1 MFYLWLYFMDVANLL
16 LFLDAL
22 TSLSLSLSLLNC
34 MSVLMILTIKIV
46 EPEGKQMQLLLNVGG
61 PDRYPRYKW
70 LRLWRISEDTT
81 RH

>member
-1 MFYLWLYFMDVANLL
+1 
-16 LFLDAL
+16 
-22 TSLSLSLSLLNC
+22 

-61 PDRYPRYKW
+61 PDRYPGYKW